1 MKNLILFILC
11 VWTTTLFSQN
21 FNDAFRLG
29 QQNLDFDART
39 LSLGNS
45 TIGAFGNFSS
55 AIINPAGLG
64 TVQRDV
70 FSISFNS
77 NGLKN
82 SADFFNT
89 TTTADQNNGNVNQV
103 SIIMPLPV
111 KKGNAV
117 FALGY
122 NQVNDFNSILKFDGF
137 NNGNNSMI
145 QDLTFF
151 NDDMAYELGLSYP
164 LFDAGDNYIKD
175 ETNINGKLNQSGS
188 LIEKGTLDNWLV
200 SGAAEVAKN
209 LFLGG
214 SLNFISGEYKT
225 NRTYQEDDLQNNN
238 YQGFLDPNDSS
249 TVGFETFYLNDNI
262 NMDISGWDFRLGI
275 LYKINEMLNFGATI
289 KFPSFFTVK
298 ERYSIYG
305 ESEFTQ
311 NYFVFEPDESRSEYD
326 ISTPMEFSGG
336 FSATFPMFTLNASAK
351 IVDYSQLEFEDGFT
365 EDELFSLNEEINEVF
380 ETTINWNLGA
390 EFTLPYPALKL
401 RAGFIYNPSPYIND
415 GSEFDKKYITA
426 GLGFP
431 ITKKLLFDFAY
442 VHGWWKNFGD
452 NYGVEVS
459 RTYQD
464 ISLNKYAFSI
474 SYIIM

>member
-1 MKNLILFILC
+1 MKKLIMVFC
-11 VWTTTLFSQN
+11 VCTSIMFSQN
-21 FNDAFRLG
+21 FNDALRLG

-64 TVQRDV
+64 TIKRDV

-77 NGLKN
+77 NGSKN
-82 SADFFNT
+82 STDFFGNT
-89 TTTADQNNGNVNQV
+89 TAADQNNGNVNQV
-103 SIIMPLPV
+103 SVVMPLPV

-117 FALGY
+117 FAFGY

-137 NNGNNSMI
+137 NNSNNSMI

-151 NDDMAYELGLSYP
+151 NDDIAYELGLSYP
-164 LFDAGDNYIKD
+164 LFDENDEYIRD
-175 ETNINGKLNQSGS
+175 ETNINGMLNQSGS
-188 LIEKGTLDNWLV
+188 LIEKGTLDNWVV

-214 SLNFISGEYKT
+214 SLNFISGEYKS
-225 NRTYQEDDLQNNN
+225 NRTFQEDDLTNNI
-238 YQGFLDPNDSS
+238 YQGFLDPNDSN
-249 TVGFETFYLNDNI
+249 TVGFETFYLNDNL
-262 NMDISGWDFRLGI
+262 NMKISGWDIRLGL
-275 LYKINEMLNFGATI
+275 LYRVNEMLNIGATI
-289 KFPSFFTVK
+289 KLPTYYSVK
-298 ERYSIYG
+298 ENYSIYA

-311 NYFVFEPDESRSEYD
+311 NYFTVDYPESQTEYD
-326 ISTPMEFSGG
+326 VSSPMEFSGG
-336 FSATFPMFTLNASAK
+336 LSATFPMFTLNASAK
-351 IVDYSQLEFEDGFT
+351 IVDYSQLEFEDGFS

-380 ETTINWNLGA
+380 ETTINWNIGA
-390 EFTLPYPALKL
+390 EFTLPYPSLKL
-401 RAGFIYNPSPYIND
+401 RGGFIYNPSPYVND
-415 GSEFDKKYITA
+415 GSEFDKKYLTT

-452 NYGVEVS
+452 NYSVEVS
-459 RTYQD
+459 RTNQD
-464 ISLNKYAFSI
+464 ISLNKYVFSI